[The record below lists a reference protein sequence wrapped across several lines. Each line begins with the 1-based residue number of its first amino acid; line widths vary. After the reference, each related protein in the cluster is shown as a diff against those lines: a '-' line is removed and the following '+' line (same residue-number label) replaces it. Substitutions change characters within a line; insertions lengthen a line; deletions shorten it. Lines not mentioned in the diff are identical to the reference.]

1 MTLSIRSSILLG
13 VLALVLLGC
22 SALAGAL
29 PIGTQRAIAA
39 EGEETTTEEPP
50 PVVETPTEPETTP
63 EPETP
68 VTTPPVT
75 TPTVVAPSGGESGG
89 APVEAPKLTPS
100 TGSDASGGGGGGGGG
115 GGSSSGSGSS
125 GGSTTNS
132 PTTTTNRHP
141 SRVPTHTTSSGGGG
155 GGGGGGNATGGGGGG
170 SKNATAGGGGNT
182 GGGGGHHAPSHSA
195 GGAAPQPT
203 VSPQGI
209 DEGASAV
216 SNVASHVGQVFAEAL
231 PTAPLKKIGDR
242 LAAHIADAGPAQGGK
257 GEKAAVDG
265 IGKALGAAL
274 IGSAVA
280 VDRKPL
286 ASSSP
291 IPFFTPPGGKS
302 STIYLILIAA
312 LLLAVGALVFREVR
326 KSLGFDAPRTGIRVA
341 DEKPRIAFKER
352 LGVALAG
359 ATEVTHHWFS
369 RFRRLRSSAVA
380 GLRSLF

>member
-1 MTLSIRSSILLG
+1 VTLSIRSSILLG

-39 EGEETTTEEPP
+39 EGEETTTEELP

-280 VDRKPL
+280 VDRKPV

>member
-39 EGEETTTEEPP
+39 EGEETTTEELP

-75 TPTVVAPSGGESGG
+75 TPPVVAPSGGESGG

-231 PTAPLKKIGDR
+231 PTTPLKKIGDR

-280 VDRKPL
+280 VDRKPA

>member
-141 SRVPTHTTSSGGGG
+141 SRVPAHTTSSGGGG

-280 VDRKPL
+280 VDRKPV

>member
-39 EGEETTTEEPP
+39 EGEETTTEELP

-280 VDRKPL
+280 VDRKPV

>member
-1 MTLSIRSSILLG
+1 
-13 VLALVLLGC
+13 
-22 SALAGAL
+22 
-29 PIGTQRAIAA
+29 
-39 EGEETTTEEPP
+39 
-50 PVVETPTEPETTP
+50 
-63 EPETP
+63 
-68 VTTPPVT
+68 
-75 TPTVVAPSGGESGG
+75 
-89 APVEAPKLTPS
+89 LTPS

-182 GGGGGHHAPSHSA
+182 GGGGGGHHAPSHSA

-280 VDRKPL
+280 VDRKPV

>member
-1 MTLSIRSSILLG
+1 VTLSIRSSILLG